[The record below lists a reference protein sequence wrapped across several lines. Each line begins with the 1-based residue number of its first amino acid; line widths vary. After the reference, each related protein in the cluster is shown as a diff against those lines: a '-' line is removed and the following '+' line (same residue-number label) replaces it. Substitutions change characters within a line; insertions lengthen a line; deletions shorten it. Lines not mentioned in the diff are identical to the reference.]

1 MNKKIAISLL
11 RSLNFVMLI
20 ELSMGESKI
29 NKKNGVIMKY
39 FFALIGSISMPS
51 FAATADLST
60 SDATGISFWL
70 VTAAM
75 LAATVFF
82 FAERD
87 VVKGKWKTSLS
98 VAGLVTGVAFWHYL
112 YMRGVWVDTGASP
125 TVYRYIDWLITVPLQ
140 IIEFYLILR
149 VCTNVGSGVFW
160 RLLGAS
166 LVMLIAG
173 FLGETG
179 SNAMICFV
187 IAMAAWL
194 YIIYE
199 VFSGEAGKLNASS
212 GNAAAQQAFSTIR
225 LIVTVGWAI
234 YPIGYYLGMGSN
246 PDMANANLIY
256 NLADFLNKIAFG
268 LAIYVAAVSDN
279 D

>member
-1 MNKKIAISLL
+1 
-11 RSLNFVMLI
+11 
-20 ELSMGESKI
+20 
-29 NKKNGVIMKY
+29 MKY
-39 FFALIGSISMPS
+39 LLALVTMVSMPA
-51 FAATADLST
+51 FAADLST
-60 SDATGISFWL
+60 SDMTGITFWL

-98 VAGLVTGVAFWHYL
+98 VASLVTGVAFWHYL
-112 YMRGVWVDTGASP
+112 YMRGVWADTGTSP

-149 VCTNVGSGVFW
+149 VCTNVSSGLFW
-160 RLLGAS
+160 KLLGAS

-173 FLGETG
+173 FLGEIG
-179 SNAMICFV
+179 SAPAWPAFIV
-187 IAMAAWL
+187 GMAAWL

-212 GNAAAQQAFSTIR
+212 GNAAAQSAFSTIR
-225 LIVTVGWAI
+225 LIVTIGWAI
-234 YPIGYYLGMGSN
+234 YPLGYILGVGSN
-246 PDMANANLIY
+246 PDMANANIIY
-256 NLADFLNKIAFG
+256 NLADFINKIAFG
-268 LAIYVAAVSDN
+268 LAIYVAAVSDSE
-279 D
+279 

>member
-1 MNKKIAISLL
+1 
-11 RSLNFVMLI
+11 
-20 ELSMGESKI
+20 
-29 NKKNGVIMKY
+29 MKY
-39 FFALIGSISMPS
+39 LLALVTMVSMPA
-51 FAATADLST
+51 FAADLST
-60 SDATGISFWL
+60 SDMTGITFWL

-112 YMRGVWVDTGASP
+112 YMRGVWADTGTSP

-149 VCTNVGSGVFW
+149 VCTNVGSGLFW
-160 RLLGAS
+160 KLLGAS

-173 FLGETG
+173 FLGEIG
-179 SNAMICFV
+179 SAPAWPAFIV
-187 IAMAAWL
+187 GMAAWL
-194 YIIYE
+194 YIIWE

-212 GNAAAQQAFSTIR
+212 GNAAAQSAFSTIR

-234 YPIGYYLGMGSN
+234 YPLGYILGVGSN

-256 NLADFLNKIAFG
+256 NLADFINKIAFG
-268 LAIYVAAVSDN
+268 LAIYVAAVSDAE
-279 D
+279 

>member
-1 MNKKIAISLL
+1 
-11 RSLNFVMLI
+11 
-20 ELSMGESKI
+20 
-29 NKKNGVIMKY
+29 MKY
-39 FFALIGSISMPS
+39 LLALVTMVSMPA
-51 FAATADLST
+51 FAADLST
-60 SDATGISFWL
+60 SDMTGISFWL

-82 FAERD
+82 FIERD

-112 YMRGVWVDTGASP
+112 YMRGVWADTGESP

-149 VCTNVGSGVFW
+149 VCTNVGSGLFW
-160 RLLGAS
+160 KLLGAS

-173 FLGETG
+173 FLGEIG
-179 SNAMICFV
+179 SAPAWPAFIV
-187 IAMAAWL
+187 GMAAWL

-212 GNAAAQQAFSTIR
+212 GNAAAQSAFSTIR
-225 LIVTVGWAI
+225 LIVTIGWAI
-234 YPIGYYLGMGSN
+234 YPLGYILGVGSN
-246 PDMANANLIY
+246 PDMANANIIY
-256 NLADFLNKIAFG
+256 NLADFINKIAFG
-268 LAIYVAAVSDN
+268 LAIYVAAVSDAE
-279 D
+279 

>member
-1 MNKKIAISLL
+1 
-11 RSLNFVMLI
+11 
-20 ELSMGESKI
+20 
-29 NKKNGVIMKY
+29 MKY
-39 FFALIGSISMPS
+39 LLALVTMVSMPA
-51 FAATADLST
+51 FAADLST
-60 SDATGISFWL
+60 SDMTGITFWL

-112 YMRGVWVDTGASP
+112 YMRGVWADTGTSP

-149 VCTNVGSGVFW
+149 VCTNVGSGLFW
-160 RLLGAS
+160 KLLGAS

-173 FLGETG
+173 FLGEIG
-179 SNAMICFV
+179 SAPAWPAFIV
-187 IAMAAWL
+187 GMAAWL

-212 GNAAAQQAFSTIR
+212 GNAAAQSAFSTIR
-225 LIVTVGWAI
+225 LIVTIGWAI
-234 YPIGYYLGMGSN
+234 YPLGYILGVGSN
-246 PDMANANLIY
+246 PDMANANIIY
-256 NLADFLNKIAFG
+256 NLADFINKFAFG
-268 LAIYVAAVSDN
+268 LAIYVAAVSDSE
-279 D
+279 

>member
-1 MNKKIAISLL
+1 
-11 RSLNFVMLI
+11 
-20 ELSMGESKI
+20 
-29 NKKNGVIMKY
+29 MKY
-39 FFALIGSISMPS
+39 LLTLIGLISMPS
-51 FAATADLST
+51 FAASAGDLQT
-60 SDATGISFWL
+60 NDLTGISFWL

-87 VVKGKWKTSLS
+87 QVKGKWKTSLS

-112 YMRGVWVDTGASP
+112 YMRGVWVETGASP

-149 VCTNVGSGVFW
+149 VCTNVSSGLFW
-160 RLLGAS
+160 RLLAAS

-173 FLGETG
+173 FMGETG
-179 SNAMICFV
+179 SNEVICFV
-187 IAMAAWL
+187 IGMAGWL

-199 VFSGEAGKLNASS
+199 VFTGEAGKLNASS
-212 GNAAAQQAFSTIR
+212 GNVAAQQAFSTIR

-234 YPIGYYLGMGSN
+234 YPIGYFLTMGTGA
-246 PDMANANLIY
+246 DLAGANLIY
-256 NLADFLNKIAFG
+256 NLADFINKIAFG
-268 LAIYVAAVSDN
+268 LAIWAAAVSDSE
-279 D
+279 

>member
-1 MNKKIAISLL
+1 MKLLLLLTSAIAL
-11 RSLNFVMLI
+11 
-20 ELSMGESKI
+20 
-29 NKKNGVIMKY
+29 
-39 FFALIGSISMPS
+39 PS
-51 FAATADLST
+51 FAAGGGDLSIT
-60 SDATGISFWL
+60 DTVGISFWL

-82 FAERD
+82 FVERD
-87 VVKGKWKTSLS
+87 QVSAKWKTSLT
-98 VAGLVTGVAFWHYL
+98 VAGLITGIAFWHYL
-112 YMRGVWVDTGASP
+112 YMRGVWVDTGTSP

-149 VCTNVGSGVFW
+149 VCTNVSSGVFW

-173 FLGETG
+173 FMGETG
-179 SNAMICFV
+179 MADSMICFV
-187 IAMAAWL
+187 VGMAGWL

-199 VFSGEAGKLNASS
+199 VFSGEAGKLNAAS

-234 YPIGYYLGMGSN
+234 YPIGYFLGMGDS
-246 PDMANANLIY
+246 PDMAGANLIY
-256 NLADFLNKIAFG
+256 NLADFVNKIAFG
-268 LAIYVAAVSDN
+268 LAIWAAAQSDN

>member
-1 MNKKIAISLL
+1 
-11 RSLNFVMLI
+11 
-20 ELSMGESKI
+20 
-29 NKKNGVIMKY
+29 MKY
-39 FFALIGSISMPS
+39 LLALVTTVSMPA
-51 FAATADLST
+51 FAADLST
-60 SDATGISFWL
+60 SDMTGITFWL

-112 YMRGVWVDTGASP
+112 YMRGVWADTGTSP

-149 VCTNVGSGVFW
+149 VCTNVSSGLFW
-160 RLLGAS
+160 KLLGAS

-173 FLGETG
+173 FLGEIG
-179 SNAMICFV
+179 SAPAWPAFIV
-187 IAMAAWL
+187 GMAAWL
-194 YIIYE
+194 YIIWE

-212 GNAAAQQAFSTIR
+212 GNAAAQSAFSTIR

-234 YPIGYYLGMGSN
+234 YPLGYILGVGSN

-256 NLADFLNKIAFG
+256 NLADFINRIAFG
-268 LAIYVAAVSDN
+268 LAIYVAAVSDAE
-279 D
+279 